1 MSNDKDNLNMADLT
15 AILNE
20 EDRAG
25 LVNALK
31 TKLQS
36 LTGQHSE
43 LLENLSP
50 TVRKRVEDLR
60 GIQACSFCCKTW
72 PYLV

>member
-1 MSNDKDNLNMADLT
+1 MSNDKVNFNMSD
-15 AILNE
+15 NE

-31 TKLQS
+31 NKLQS

-50 TVRKRVEDLR
+50 SVRKRVEDLR
-60 GIQACSFCCKTW
+60 EIQ
-72 PYLV
+72 

>member
-1 MSNDKDNLNMADLT
+1 MSNDKVNFNMSDLS
-15 AILNE
+15 AALNE

-31 TKLQS
+31 NKLQS

-50 TVRKRVEDLR
+50 SVRKRVEDLR
-60 GIQACSFCCKTW
+60 EIQACPFFVCQS
-72 PYLV
+72 